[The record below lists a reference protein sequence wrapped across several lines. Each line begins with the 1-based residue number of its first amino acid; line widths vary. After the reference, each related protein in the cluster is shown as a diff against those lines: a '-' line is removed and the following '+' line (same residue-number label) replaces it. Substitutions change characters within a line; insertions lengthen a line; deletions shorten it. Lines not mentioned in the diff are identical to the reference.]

1 MVSKQEYTQSHHGNQ
16 KKEVSMEWKELF
28 MDSYEEA
35 FNSVE
40 RSLDGLSQE
49 DLDQQSGPDCNS
61 IGWTT
66 WHQAREL
73 DGLISSITGEEQLW
87 IKDKWHEKFNRLP
100 DPTDSGT
107 GHSSEQVAEFNSPE
121 VKTLLDYYKAVLEKT
136 KRSIASL
143 SSSDLS
149 RKIDDP
155 WAQYF
160 PTVGSR
166 LIVALAE
173 ALQHAGQ
180 VCYIR
185 GLLKGKGWQ
194 DF

>member
-1 MVSKQEYTQSHHGNQ
+1 
-16 KKEVSMEWKELF
+16 MEWKDLF
-28 MDSYEEA
+28 IDSYDEA
-35 FNSVE
+35 FKSVE
-40 RSLDGLSQE
+40 RALDGLSQK
-49 DLDQQSGPDCNS
+49 DLDLQSRPDCNS
-61 IGWTT
+61 MGWTA

-87 IKDKWHEKFNRLP
+87 IKDKWHEKFNRSP
-100 DPTDSGT
+100 DSTDSGT
-107 GHSSEQVAEFNSPE
+107 GHTPEQVAAFISPD
-121 VKTLLDYYKAVLEKT
+121 VKTLLNYYQAVLEKA
-136 KRSIASL
+136 KHSITSL

-166 LIVALAE
+166 LTVALTE
-173 ALQHAGQ
+173 VLQHAGQ
-180 VCYIR
+180 VGYMR

>member
-1 MVSKQEYTQSHHGNQ
+1 
-16 KKEVSMEWKELF
+16 MEWKDLF
-28 MDSYEEA
+28 IDSYDEA

-40 RSLDGLSQE
+40 RALDGLSQK
-49 DLDQQSGPDCNS
+49 DLDLQPRPDCNS
-61 IGWTT
+61 IGWTA
-66 WHQAREL
+66 WHLVREL
-73 DGLISSITGEEQLW
+73 DGLISSITEEEQLW
-87 IKDKWHEKFNRLP
+87 TKDRWHEKFNRSP

-107 GHSSEQVAEFNSPE
+107 GHTSEQVAEFHSPD
-121 VKTLLDYYKAVLEKT
+121 VKTLLNYYQAVLEKA

-149 RKIDDP
+149 RKIEDP
-155 WAQYF
+155 WTQYF

-166 LIVALAE
+166 LLVALTE
-173 ALQHAGQ
+173 VLQHAGQ
-180 VCYIR
+180 MCYIR

>member
-1 MVSKQEYTQSHHGNQ
+1 
-16 KKEVSMEWKELF
+16 MEWKDLF
-28 MDSYEEA
+28 IDSYDEA

-40 RSLDGLSQE
+40 RALDGLSRE
-49 DLDQQSGPDCNS
+49 DLDVQSSPDCNS

-87 IKDKWHEKFNRLP
+87 VKDKWHEKFNRSP

-107 GHSSEQVAEFNSPE
+107 GHSSEQVAAFNSPDVE
-121 VKTLLDYYKAVLEKT
+121 TLLSYYQAVLEKS

-143 SSSDLS
+143 SDSDLS

-160 PTVGSR
+160 PTVASR
-166 LIVALAE
+166 LTVALAE
-173 ALQHAGQ
+173 AHQHAGQ
-180 VCYIR
+180 VGYIR
-185 GLLKGKGWQ
+185 GQLKGKGWQ
-194 DF
+194 EF

>member
-1 MVSKQEYTQSHHGNQ
+1 
-16 KKEVSMEWKELF
+16 MEWKDLF
-28 MDSYEEA
+28 INSYDEA
-35 FNSVE
+35 FNSIE
-40 RSLDGLSQE
+40 RALEGLSQE
-49 DLDQQSGPDCNS
+49 DLDLQSRPDCNS

-66 WHQAREL
+66 WHLAREL

-87 IKDKWHEKFNRLP
+87 IKDRWHEKFNRSP
-100 DPTDSGT
+100 DPADSGS
-107 GHSSEQVAEFNSPE
+107 GHSPEQVAAFNSPD
-121 VKTLLDYYKAVLEKT
+121 VKTLLNYYKAVLEKS
-136 KRSIASL
+136 KRSLTSISG
-143 SSSDLS
+143 SDLS

-166 LIVALAE
+166 LMVALAE

>member
-1 MVSKQEYTQSHHGNQ
+1 MD
-16 KKEVSMEWKELF
+16 WKDLF
-28 MDSYEEA
+28 IGSYDEA
-35 FNSVE
+35 FNSIE
-40 RSLDGLSQE
+40 RALDGLSQE
-49 DLDQQSGPDCNS
+49 DLDQQSSPDSNP

-87 IKDKWHEKFNRLP
+87 IKDSWHEKFNRAP

-107 GHSSEQVAEFNSPE
+107 GHSSKQVEAFNSPD
-121 VKTLLDYYKAVLEKT
+121 VKILLDYFKAVLEKS

-166 LIVALAE
+166 LMIALSE

-180 VCYIR
+180 VGYIR
-185 GLLKGKGWQ
+185 GLQKGKGWQ
-194 DF
+194 EF